1 MFEKKIK
8 KFFNSVSVCGEK
20 PKEEVKID
28 KRLLA
33 IIGVSAGAICAALGA
48 GLAIYFCTKPELCEE
63 I

>member
-8 KFFNSVSVCGEK
+8 KFFNSVVVCGER

-33 IIGVSAGAICAALGA
+33 ILSISAGTLCTALGA
-48 GLAIYFCTKPELCEE
+48 GLAIYFYTNHELCEE
-63 I
+63 